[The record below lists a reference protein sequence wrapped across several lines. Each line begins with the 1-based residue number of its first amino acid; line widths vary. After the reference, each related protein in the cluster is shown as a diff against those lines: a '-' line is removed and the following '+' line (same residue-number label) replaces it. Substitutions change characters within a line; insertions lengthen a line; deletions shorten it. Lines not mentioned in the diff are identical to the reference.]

1 MAETDR
7 FAVTFLGT
15 RDAAVRPGTFTSS
28 QLVTLGET
36 HVLVDAGLGSAAQL
50 RRVGVEPGALEA
62 IVLTH
67 WHPDHV
73 AGLPTLLRRGRGRRG
88 APPPPLLAPPPP
100 VRVWWSTL
108 RSASLNRLVS
118 RLDVLEPGETL
129 ELGRLRLET
138 LATDHG
144 TPSLGWRF
152 TEAGGGPRAAVIP
165 GDSRPTREIV
175 DAATGADLLVFEAT
189 FLERDRARAEQ
200 SRHATAYEAGAL
212 AAEAGVG
219 ALALTHLSSRY
230 PRSEVAAEA
239 ELAFGN
245 VLVPND
251 LDRAVLGARDG
262 AAHGAVALER
272 VDA

>member
-1 MAETDR
+1 MTETER

-28 QLVTLGET
+28 QLVSLGET
-36 HVLVDAGLGSAAQL
+36 DVLVDAGLGSSAQL
-50 RRVGVEPGALEA
+50 RRAGVEPGALEA

-73 AGLPTLLRRGRGRRG
+73 AGLPTLLRRGRGKRG
-88 APPPPLLAPPPP
+88 AAPPLLLAPPPP

-108 RSASLNRLVS
+108 RSASLYRLVS
-118 RLDVLEPGETL
+118 RLDVLEPGETI

-138 LATDHG
+138 LVTDHG

-152 TEAGGGPRAAVIP
+152 TEADGGSRSVVIP
-165 GDSRPTREIV
+165 GDSRPTREIAE
-175 DAATGADLLVFEAT
+175 AAADADLLVFEAT
-189 FLERDRARAEQ
+189 FLDRDRTRAEQ
-200 SRHATAYEAGAL
+200 SRHSTAYEAGVL

-219 ALALTHLSSRY
+219 ALALTHLSARY
-230 PRSEVAAEA
+230 TRSEVAAEA
-239 ELAFGN
+239 QLAFDN

-251 LDRAVLGARDG
+251 LDRAVVGARDG
-262 AAHGAVALER
+262 AVHGAVTMER
-272 VDA
+272 GDA